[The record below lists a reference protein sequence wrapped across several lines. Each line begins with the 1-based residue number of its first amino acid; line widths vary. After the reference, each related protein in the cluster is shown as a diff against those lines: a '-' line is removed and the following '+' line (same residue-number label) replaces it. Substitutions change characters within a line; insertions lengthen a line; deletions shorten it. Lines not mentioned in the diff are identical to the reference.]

1 MGRRAVTK
9 PLMEQPAFAVALPL
23 TSAERRDLLVIIRQR
38 EKVAMADA
46 AEYKAVLI
54 ANFERKLA
62 TIYKPDD
69 HPVWA
74 QVHAMAKKT
83 ESEARAAMA
92 RTFRELGIP
101 EAWAPSISL
110 HWYGRGENAAR
121 ERRVELRRVA
131 ASEAERRQKMAQAA
145 IKRRS
150 VEAQERV
157 MATGLSSEA
166 AKALLGSLPS
176 AKELMPELE
185 LEAIEKIAAPDDED
199 RHYGLLDDETNDEE

>member
-1 MGRRAVTK
+1 VRGRRALRK
-9 PLMEQPAFAVALPL
+9 LLIEQPAFAVALPL

-46 AEYKAVLI
+46 AEYRAVLI

-74 QVHAMAKKT
+74 RVHAIAKKT

-101 EAWAPSISL
+101 EAWTPSISL
-110 HWYGRGENAAR
+110 YWHGRGENAAR
-121 ERRVELRRVA
+121 DRRVELRRVA
-131 ASEAERRQKMAQAA
+131 ATEAERRQKRAQAA

-157 MATGLSSEA
+157 MASGLSSEA
-166 AKALLGSLPS
+166 AQALLGSLPS
-176 AKELMPELE
+176 AKELN
-185 LEAIEKIAAPDDED
+185 A
-199 RHYGLLDDETNDEE
+199 RT